1 MNNVPDKV
9 LCTKTHEYILPE
21 GNTAKIGITDY
32 AVEQLGD
39 IVFVELPEENTSF
52 SKGEVFGTIESVKAA
67 SELYMPIDGK
77 VIEINEKL
85 AAEPELINDD
95 PFGAGWLIKITDY
108 NSENLSNAMT
118 YDEYKEFLEE
128 EEEEE

>member
-1 MNNVPDKV
+1 MNNKVPDNV

-21 GNTAKIGITDY
+21 GETAKIGITDY

-39 IVFVELPEENTSF
+39 IVFVELPEENTNF

-77 VIEINEKL
+77 VIGINERL
-85 AAEPELINDD
+85 TTEPELINDK
-95 PFGAGWLIKITDY
+95 PFEAGWLIKITGYSQEDL
-108 NSENLSNAMT
+108 NTAMS
-118 YDEYKEFLEE
+118 YDEYKEYLEE
-128 EEEEE
+128 EEK